1 MIFMSITTPL
11 ISLEEFLQLPE
22 TEPVSEYINGEMIP
36 KTMPKSKHSRLQIK
50 ICNAIN
56 AVTEA
61 EKIAYAFPELR
72 CSFAGRSIVSDVA
85 VFRWEQIEFDQN
97 GEPLDDV
104 YTPPDWIMEILSPEQ
119 SPNRVI
125 EKILH
130 CLKSGCQGGWLL
142 DPSDRSI
149 LIFTPNQSP
158 QVWVGSD
165 RLPVPPFLPLELTTV
180 QIFDWLKM
188 Q

>member
-1 MIFMSITTPL
+1 MSIITTL
-11 ISLEEFLQLPE
+11 ISLEEFLQKPE
-22 TEPVSEYINGEMIP
+22 TEPASEYINGEISQ
-36 KTMPKSKHSRLQIK
+36 KIMPKSKHSRLQIK

-72 CSFAGRSIVSDVA
+72 CNFGGRSIVPDV
-85 VFRWEQIEFDQN
+85 VIFRWEQIKFDQN

-104 YTPPDWIMEILSPEQ
+104 YLPPDWMMEILSPEQ

-130 CLKSGCQGGWLL
+130 CLHHGCQGGWLL
-142 DPSDRSI
+142 DSSDRSI
-149 LIFTPNQSP
+149 LIFTPNQAP
-158 QVWVGSD
+158 YLCVGSE
-165 RLPVPPFLPLELTTV
+165 RPLLPAFISLELTTD
-180 QIFDWLKM
+180 QIFNWLKM
-188 Q
+188 QN